1 MFTPD
6 TSQVQT
12 ILGNFLSAHSARS
25 GINLAIDTVAD
36 SFYKD
41 LPPPPSNLGFVPV
54 PSSEFIYN
62 YVLKHPNSTLLG
74 INFNITGSSY
84 KYQVYYNASLFAGS
98 DPADFFSPQLLYFER
113 TLEES
118 ILNSTSQPTSFNL
131 TLRPFPTLPL
141 SRVPDAVSSSL
152 GPSFFF
158 IITAFPAVL
167 MAMNALV
174 GEKEKH
180 LRRCMMLMGLRRE
193 SWYASWYITF
203 SVISGL
209 VALILTSLGRAFRFD
224 FFINSNFG
232 VVFLTFWIHSMAE
245 LSLSFL
251 AIVWMRH
258 TSSAVLFATFWYP
271 PPENRLTL
279 GTFLD
284 YCLCL
289 LFFRMDCWRMFGG
302 LPIFRLRVDGL

>member
-6 TSQVQT
+6 TGQVRT

-25 GINLAIDTVAD
+25 GINLTINSVPE
-36 SFYKD
+36 SFYTD
-41 LPPPPSNLGFVPV
+41 LPPPTSNLGFVPV

-62 YVLKHPNSTLLG
+62 YVLKYPNSTLLG
-74 INFNITGSSY
+74 IDFNITGSSY

-98 DPADFFSPQLLYFER
+98 DPSDFFSPQLLYFER
-113 TLEES
+113 TLEEA
-118 ILNSTSQPTSFNL
+118 ILNSTSQPTFFNL

-141 SRVPDAVSSSL
+141 SRVPDALSSSL

-158 IITAFPAVL
+158 IVTALPAVL

-180 LRRCMMLMGLRRE
+180 LRRCMMLIGLRRE

-209 VALILTSLGRAFRFD
+209 VALILTSLGRAFQFE

-232 VVFLTFWIHSMAE
+232 VVFLTFWIHSIAE
-245 LSLSFL
+245 LSLSFF
-251 AIVWMRH
+251 AIVWMTH
-258 TSSAVLFATFWYP
+258 TSSAVLFATFWYSP
-271 PPENRLTL
+271 KIQN
-279 GTFLD
+279 FL
-284 YCLCL
+284 
-289 LFFRMDCWRMFGG
+289 R
-302 LPIFRLRVDGL
+302 